1 MNHKILIVDDENDI
15 CELIEMC
22 LHSNGFDNTKIA
34 NDGKS
39 ALEIAKKWQPDL
51 ILLDLMLPIM
61 SGEEVCKALKE
72 NEITENIPI
81 IMLTAKSSE
90 RDIIEGLD
98 IGANDYVTK
107 PFSNKILVA
116 RIKAQLR
123 AVKEFGTLK
132 FKGIQIDLS
141 KHVVTI
147 DTRKIDLTFSEFE
160 ILKTLAK
167 HPERVYSRSELIAII
182 RGEAGYDITERVI
195 DFQIVNLRK
204 KLGDYGSCI
213 ETVRGI
219 GYRLGGG
226 Q

>member
-167 HPERVYSRSELIAII
+167 YPERVYSRSELISII

-219 GYRLGGG
+219 GYKLGDG

>member
-51 ILLDLMLPIM
+51 ILLDLMLPIV

-141 KHVVTI
+141 KHIVTI

-167 HPERVYSRSELIAII
+167 YPERVYSRSELISII

-219 GYRLGGG
+219 GYKLGDG

>member
-51 ILLDLMLPIM
+51 ILLDLMLPIV

-141 KHVVTI
+141 KHIVTI

-167 HPERVYSRSELIAII
+167 YPERVYSRSELISII

-219 GYRLGGG
+219 GYKLGGG

>member
-141 KHVVTI
+141 KHIVTI

-167 HPERVYSRSELIAII
+167 YPERVYSRSELISII

-219 GYRLGGG
+219 GYKLEGG

>member
-141 KHVVTI
+141 KHIVTI

-160 ILKTLAK
+160 ILKTLTK
-167 HPERVYSRSELIAII
+167 YPERVYSRSELISII

-195 DFQIVNLRK
+195 DFQILNLRK

-219 GYRLGGG
+219 GYKLGDG

>member
-51 ILLDLMLPIM
+51 ILLDLMLPIV

-132 FKGIQIDLS
+132 FNGIQIDLS

-167 HPERVYSRSELIAII
+167 YPERVYSRSELIAII

-219 GYRLGGG
+219 GYKLGGG

>member
-167 HPERVYSRSELIAII
+167 YPERVYSRSELISII

-219 GYRLGGG
+219 GYKLGGG

>member
-15 CELIEMC
+15 CELIEMY
-22 LHSNGFDNTKIA
+22 LHSNGFENTKIA

-39 ALEIAKKWQPDL
+39 ALDIAEKWQPDL

-61 SGEEVCKALKE
+61 NGEEVCKALKD
-72 NEITENIPI
+72 NEITENIPV

-98 IGANDYVTK
+98 IGANDYITK
-107 PFSNKILVA
+107 PFSNKILIA

-147 DTRKIDLTFSEFE
+147 DTRIIDLTFSEFE

-167 HPERVYSRSELIAII
+167 YPERVYSRSELISII

-195 DFQIVNLRK
+195 DFQILNLRK

-219 GYRLGGG
+219 GYKLGGR

>member
-167 HPERVYSRSELIAII
+167 YPERVYSRSELISII

-219 GYRLGGG
+219 GYKLEGG

>member
-51 ILLDLMLPIM
+51 ILLDLMLPIV

-141 KHVVTI
+141 KHIVTI

-167 HPERVYSRSELIAII
+167 YPERVYSRSELIAII

-219 GYRLGGG
+219 GYKLGGG

>member
-167 HPERVYSRSELIAII
+167 YPERVYSRSELIAII

-219 GYRLGGG
+219 GYKLGGG

>member
-51 ILLDLMLPIM
+51 ILLDLMLPIV

-167 HPERVYSRSELIAII
+167 YPERVYSRSELISII

-204 KLGDYGSCI
+204 KLGDYGPCI

-219 GYRLGGG
+219 GYKLGGG

>member
-141 KHVVTI
+141 KHIVTI

-167 HPERVYSRSELIAII
+167 YPERVYSRSELISII

-204 KLGDYGSCI
+204 KLGDYGSFI

-219 GYRLGGG
+219 GYKLGGG

>member
-141 KHVVTI
+141 KHIVTI

-167 HPERVYSRSELIAII
+167 YPERVYSRSELISII

-219 GYRLGGG
+219 GYKLGGG

>member
-51 ILLDLMLPIM
+51 ILLDLMLPIV

-81 IMLTAKSSE
+81 IVLTAKSSE

-123 AVKEFGTLK
+123 AVKVFGTLK

-167 HPERVYSRSELIAII
+167 YPERVYSRSELIAII

-219 GYRLGGG
+219 GYKLGDG

>member
-51 ILLDLMLPIM
+51 ILLDLMLPIV

-167 HPERVYSRSELIAII
+167 YPERVYSRSELIAII

-219 GYRLGGG
+219 GYKLGDG

>member
-22 LHSNGFDNTKIA
+22 LHSNGFNNTKIA

-51 ILLDLMLPIM
+51 ILLDLMLPIV

-141 KHVVTI
+141 KHIVTI

-167 HPERVYSRSELIAII
+167 YPERVYSRSELISII

-219 GYRLGGG
+219 GYKLGGG

>member
-51 ILLDLMLPIM
+51 ILLDLMLPIV

-116 RIKAQLR
+116 RIKTQLR

-167 HPERVYSRSELIAII
+167 YPERVYSRSELIAII

-219 GYRLGGG
+219 GYKLGDG

>member
-34 NDGKS
+34 NNGKS

-167 HPERVYSRSELIAII
+167 YPERVYSRSELISII

-219 GYRLGGG
+219 GYKLGGG

>member
-51 ILLDLMLPIM
+51 ILLDLMLPIV

-167 HPERVYSRSELIAII
+167 YPERVYSRSELIAII

-219 GYRLGGG
+219 GYKLGGG

>member
-51 ILLDLMLPIM
+51 ILLDLMLPIV

-167 HPERVYSRSELIAII
+167 YPERVYSRSELISII

-219 GYRLGGG
+219 GYKLGGG